1 MKIEM
6 LLNPTGSFYF
16 IKVQTTLKPAPAVE
30 MTQPNGRST
39 VSQSTKMQH
48 NIAVECVS

>member
-6 LLNPTGSFYF
+6 LLNPTGSFYL
-16 IKVQTTLKPAPAVE
+16 VQTTLKPAPAVE